1 MSRPASS
8 SPSPR
13 VRGEGRG
20 EGAVS
25 QAGAGETHADF
36 VETQSPVAEAQ
47 TRGEVPSPVALTRAD
62 LSPHAGRGEE
72 AVAGRTA
79 ESDPRSLGELDH
91 AALYR
96 LMTWMSPAYPV
107 GAFSYSSGIEWAV
120 EAGDI
125 GSAATLRAWLATM
138 IRQGS
143 VFCDAA
149 LFAHAHRA
157 ATAGDDTALAAVA
170 ELAAA
175 LAGSKERF
183 LETTAQGQAF
193 RGITRTAWPTLAL
206 DRLATAW
213 AGPLAYPV
221 VVAAAC
227 AGHGIAL
234 TPALHAFL
242 HSVVSNLISAGVRLI
257 PLGQTDGQRVLAAL
271 EAEIVLAAARAHT
284 IAFDDIGS
292 TAPRADIASMR
303 HETQYTRL
311 FRS

>member
-1 MSRPASS
+1 VGP

-20 EGAVS
+20 EGAPPH
-25 QAGAGETHADF
+25 AGACEVRTDF
-36 VETQSPVAEAQ
+36 QETQTPAADAQ
-47 TRGEVPSPVALTRAD
+47 TRGEASSPVARSRAD
-62 LSPHAGRGEE
+62 LAPHAGRGE
-72 AVAGRTA
+72 AVAGPT
-79 ESDPRSLGELDH
+79 SDEPSSDLTG

-125 GSAATLRAWLATM
+125 ASAETLRTWLATT
-138 IRQGS
+138 IRRGS
-143 VFCDAA
+143 VLCDAA

-157 ATAGDDTALAAVA
+157 ATAGDDKALAAIA

-193 RGITRTAWPTLAL
+193 RGITGAAWPTPTLN
-206 DRLATAW
+206 RLAAAW
-213 AGPLAYPV
+213 DGPLAYPI

-227 AGHGIAL
+227 AGHRIAL
-234 TPALHAFL
+234 IPALDAFL

-271 EAEIVLAAARAHT
+271 ETEIALAAERARA
-284 IAFDDIGS
+284 IAFDDVGT

>member
-1 MSRPASS
+1 
-8 SPSPR
+8 
-13 VRGEGRG
+13 VRGEGRRK
-20 EGAVS
+20 GAVS
-25 QAGAGETHADF
+25 QAGACEAKTDF
-36 VETQSPVAEAQ
+36 PETQTPAAEAQ
-47 TRGEVPSPVALTRAD
+47 TRGEAPSPVALTRAD

-72 AVAGRTA
+72 AVTEPTAKSEPTA
-79 ESDPRSLGELDH
+79 ESDPPSIGELDH

-96 LMTWMSPAYPV
+96 LMTWISPAYPV

-125 GSAATLRAWLATM
+125 GSAQTLRAWLATM

-157 ATAGDDTALAAVA
+157 TASGDDKTLAATA

-193 RGITRTAWPTLAL
+193 RDITRAAWPTPGL
-206 DRLATAW
+206 DRLAAAW
-213 AGPLAYPV
+213 DGPLAYPV

-234 TPALHAFL
+234 APALHVFL
-242 HSVVSNLISAGVRLI
+242 HGVVSNLISAGVRLI
-257 PLGQTDGQRVLAAL
+257 PLGQTDGQHVLAAL
-271 EAEIVLAAARAHT
+271 EAEIAQAGARAHA